1 MTAAETDDRPGETTP
16 SFTASLALWIVSGL
30 VFAWSVYAA
39 VGNLVQ
45 VPAQFEAYRAFVTKG
60 GAPELAKSVPW
71 AALIATLVVPVF
83 GWLAAWRLGR
93 RRGLLQRVVLFVI
106 AWAAVS
112 AVTVSL
118 TAYVFQVSSL

>member
-1 MTAAETDDRPGETTP
+1 MTTAEIEKRPVETP
-16 SFTASLALWIVSGL
+16 PRLAASLALWIVSGL

-45 VPAQFEAYRAFVTKG
+45 VPAQFEAYRDFVTKG
-60 GAPELAKSVPW
+60 GAPELAKGVPW
-71 AALIATLVVPVF
+71 AALVATLVVPVI
-83 GWLAAWRLGR
+83 GWLVAWRLGR
-93 RRGLLQRVVLFVI
+93 RRGLAQRVLLFVI

-112 AVTVSL
+112 ALTVSL